1 MKCNLLKTRIV
12 SETMKKT
19 ISNSKSYT
27 WGDGCT
33 AWQFVNSP
41 TLSVIRET
49 MPPKTSE
56 SLHKHSRSQQFFF
69 IISGEAVFELNGEL
83 HTIKANQGMHVKPM
97 AVHRIMNATDENLEL
112 LIISEP
118 HSHAD
123 RINI

>member
-1 MKCNLLKTRIV
+1 MKCNLLKTSFV
-12 SETMKKT
+12 SEAMKKT
-19 ISNSKSYT
+19 TSNSKSYN

-69 IISGEAVFELNGEL
+69 IISGEAVFELNGER

-97 AVHRIMNATDENLEL
+97 AVHRIINATDENLEL